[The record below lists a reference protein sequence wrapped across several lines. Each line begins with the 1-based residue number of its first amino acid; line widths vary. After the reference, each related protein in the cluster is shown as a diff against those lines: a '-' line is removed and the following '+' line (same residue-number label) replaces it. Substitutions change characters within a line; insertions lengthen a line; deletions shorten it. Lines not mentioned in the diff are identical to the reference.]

1 MTKVPPKKDAKKAAK
16 KGKPLKLNMSF
27 EQAMKVAATTVV
39 KKKKK

>member
-1 MTKVPPKKDAKKAAK
+1 MDKKPAKKPK
-16 KGKPLKLNMSF
+16 TKEKPLKLNMTF